1 MSTDTATHQRTT
13 ERPNRSS
20 SDLRLLNVKQLAL
33 LLGVSDRTIRRWR
46 SNKLLPKPLIENH
59 WSVLQIESWQKAD
72 KTGH

>member
-1 MSTDTATHQRTT
+1 MSTDTATNRPT

-72 KTGH
+72 KSGH